1 MKYLVLPILLSV
13 VACTTPT
20 KVKECV
26 AYDCPIPNEWAEP
39 IKRQEIKT
47 NGDLVRAYVDVMQE
61 NEECRIVVNTLT
73 QCIRQ
78 SQDIIRKSN

>member
-1 MKYLVLPILLSV
+1 MWLTIALFQTVCAKPI
-13 VACTTPT
+13 
-20 KVKECV
+20 E
-26 AYDCPIPNEWAEP
+26 
-39 IKRQEIKT
+39 RQEIKT